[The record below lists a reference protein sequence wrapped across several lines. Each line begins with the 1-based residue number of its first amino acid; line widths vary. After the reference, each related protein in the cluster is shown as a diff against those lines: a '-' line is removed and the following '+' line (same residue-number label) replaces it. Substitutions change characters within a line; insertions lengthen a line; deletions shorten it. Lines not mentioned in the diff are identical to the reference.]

1 MSRDESKPAPRSQK
15 YLKLDEVMGALSSG
29 FFLWLIVSL
38 VFMVAFRWDLTIRGA
53 VFALMLLYLSMITFG
68 MRKRILEA
76 PSFKTRLLMEW
87 GVAVFVGV
95 SVCILVITTLL

>member
-1 MSRDESKPAPRSQK
+1 MSRDESKPDPRSQK
-15 YLKLDEVMGALSSG
+15 QLNLEEVMGAFSSG
-29 FFLWLIVSL
+29 FFLWLVVSL

-53 VFALMLLYLSMITFG
+53 VFAMMLLYLSMITFG

-95 SVCILVITTLL
+95 CVCVLVITTLL